1 MSEELENLKPWFDSI
16 NEDDEDKLN
25 ELNQLF
31 KSHFIDNSVFLNFL
45 KNYITQN
52 FTGLSKF
59 HI

>member
-31 KSHFIDNSVFLNFL
+31 KSHFIDNSVFF
-45 KNYITQN
+45 KMWE
-52 FTGLSKF
+52 
-59 HI
+59 